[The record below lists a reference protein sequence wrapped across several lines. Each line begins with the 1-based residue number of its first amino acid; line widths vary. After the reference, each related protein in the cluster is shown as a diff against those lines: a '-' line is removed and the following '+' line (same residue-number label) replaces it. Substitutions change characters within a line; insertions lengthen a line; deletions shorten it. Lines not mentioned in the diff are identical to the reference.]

1 VEQAAGLWYIESMKK
16 PGFCRGFALLIL
28 LSVALPLG
36 AEGFSESL
44 TWSFGGSVLLFPE
57 GNGNRGG
64 PMPVLPAPG
73 AALAYSIWGPLS
85 AELSLDLYFTNY
97 AYDFEW
103 NRALPA
109 EIEHRSAFVF
119 GFLTGIHA
127 LARFP
132 LGDQFVFRAYGGP
145 GMDFRVITLALDL
158 HPDDSAGQRETD
170 AQMQTDA
177 VRDYFWGQGR
187 WFLPVLGAG
196 FDYRLNEKF
205 LVGFD
210 FRTWFPLY
218 RAWSR
223 EDLPP
228 IEGWRFGLGL
238 RFTLR

>member
-1 VEQAAGLWYIESMKK
+1 MEYKTMKRAV
-16 PGFCRGFALLIL
+16 FSLAALLIP
-28 LSVALPLG
+28 LSIALPQG
-36 AEGFSESL
+36 TEGFSERLS
-44 TWSFGGSVLLFPE
+44 WSFGGSVLLFPE
-57 GNGNRGG
+57 DNGNSGG

-73 AALAYSIWGPLS
+73 AALACAIWGPLS

-97 AYDFEW
+97 IYNFTW

-109 EIEHRSAFVF
+109 EIEHRSALVF
-119 GFLTGIHA
+119 GFLTGLHA

-132 LGDQFVFRAYGGP
+132 LGDQFILRAYGGP
-145 GMDFRVITLALDL
+145 GMDLRIITLALDL
-158 HPDDSAGQRETD
+158 HPDDLTGDPETD
-170 AQMQTDA
+170 AQIQTDA
-177 VRDYFWGQGR
+177 VRDYFWGRGR

-205 LVGFD
+205 LVGLD

-218 RAWSR
+218 KAWTK